1 MTGRN
6 QAGRSA
12 FLRIDRWLAIA
23 AGFLISGL
31 LSGCSGSSAPSGHAI
46 SEANVINVSASA
58 CGTGWRHPAA
68 GVQILQ
74 IHNAS
79 TATVEVQLVNPANGA
94 IYAQVEG
101 IGPGTTRSMPV
112 NVGSGQYSFICSGTN
127 YGTRTGPVI
136 QVPGRVSGGTA
147 ILPLTV
153 DQLNSVTQQAH
164 AYVANGLAT
173 LVPQTAALAADI
185 RDGNLS
191 AARIAWLTAHLTWER
206 LGSAY
211 GMFGGYDDEIDG
223 LPFGLAGGVN
233 DPGFTGFYRVE
244 YGLWHGQSAAELT
257 EPANQ
262 LYVEVRVLRTAW
274 PGIELPTTQAVGD
287 LALRTH
293 EVLEDA
299 MQNQLSGLDDFG
311 SGTTL
316 ATFAAGI
323 DATRAQLRILYPYLV
338 TRYPQTPALYSSLD
352 QLQRL
357 IDAEKTSRGWTP
369 ASDLTTTQREQ
380 LDAAAGQTV
389 ELLAP
394 IPVMFEQERLVP

>member
-1 MTGRN
+1 
-6 QAGRSA
+6 
-12 FLRIDRWLAIA
+12 
-23 AGFLISGL
+23 
-31 LSGCSGSSAPSGHAI
+31 
-46 SEANVINVSASA
+46 VINVSASA
-58 CGTGWRHPAA
+58 CGTGWRHPTA
-68 GVQILQ
+68 GAQILQ

-79 TATVEVQLVNPANGA
+79 TYSTDVVEVQLIDPATGA
-94 IYAQVEG
+94 VYAQVEG

-112 NVGSGQYSFICSGTN
+112 NVGSGQYSFTCTGPD
-127 YGTRTGPVI
+127 YGTLTGPVI
-136 QVPGRVSGGTA
+136 RVPGRVSGGTA
-147 ILPLTV
+147 ILPLTLSEV
-153 DQLNSVTQQAH
+153 NSVTEQAH
-164 AYVANGLAT
+164 AYIASGLKA
-173 LVPQTAALAADI
+173 LVPQTVALAADI

-211 GMFGGYDDEIDG
+211 GMFGSYDDTIDG

-233 DPGFTGFYRVE
+233 DPGFTGFYRLE

-257 EPANQ
+257 APASQ
-262 LYVEVRVLRTAW
+262 LAADVRALRTGVFAF
-274 PGIELPTTQAVGD
+274 ELPPNQAVGD

-293 EVLEDA
+293 EILEDA

-323 DATRAQLRILYPYLV
+323 DATRAQLNILYPLLV
-338 TRYPQTPALYSSLD
+338 TRYPQTRALYSSLD

-357 IDAEKTSRGWTP
+357 VEAERTSRGWTP
-369 ASDLTTTQREQ
+369 ARDLSTAQREQ

-394 IPVMFEQERLVP
+394 IPVMFEQERPVP